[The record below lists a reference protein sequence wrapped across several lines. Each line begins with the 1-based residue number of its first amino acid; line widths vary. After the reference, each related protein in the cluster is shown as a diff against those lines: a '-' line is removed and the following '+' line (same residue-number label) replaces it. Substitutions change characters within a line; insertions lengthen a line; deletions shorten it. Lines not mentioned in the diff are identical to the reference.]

1 MKYLLLLVVALFLG
15 MPGAM
20 AFTAVTGTLD
30 TSYGDIDYSITGDG
44 AQTQA
49 ATVDQSQSASNAH
62 IFVEGF
68 SAAGTTSDDFNA
80 WIEANT
86 DAGDYAYSSLD
97 ADGATLV
104 DNLNLYGFITP
115 NLAWTGIYVDEVKAT
130 DMELYGD
137 TYNKAEDEPYQET
150 DMTWDTDSV
159 DTADYYAKQVWMT
172 NQAGGSADPGEFPV
186 GQTNGFNGEGTY
198 AMGTMEYGTFGISGP
213 NQADGSWNMYG
224 EAYAYSPDTSSYYL
238 LAELEDQYFE
248 EGKLEVAINTPA
260 MNYADADVA
269 YSNTDFHKVIGSG
282 LTYMDADLYAD
293 SYDYPPDTSRDY
305 EDDKEVDYIP
315 LSTIDNVFSYALARA
330 TPTRTVVADIVF
342 Y

>member
-1 MKYLLLLVVALFLG
+1 LKYLLLLVVALFLG
-15 MPGAM
+15 LPGAM
-20 AFTAVTGTLD
+20 AFTDVTGSLD
-30 TSYGDIDYSITGDG
+30 TSYGNIDYSITGNG

-130 DMELYGD
+130 YMELYGD
-137 TYNKAEDEPYQET
+137 TYNKDEDEPYQET
-150 DMTWDTDSV
+150 YLDWEGTYTLS
-159 DTADYYAKQVWMT
+159 TADYYAKQVWMT

-198 AMGTMEYGTFGISGP
+198 AMSNMEYGTFGISGP
-213 NQADGSWNMYG
+213 NQADGYWSLDD
-224 EAYAYSPDTSSYYL
+224 EAWAYSPGTPDYL
-238 LAELEDQYFE
+238 MAEVDYQYFRD
-248 EGKLEVAINTPA
+248 GKLEFAVNTPA

-269 YSNTDFHKVIGSG
+269 YANTDLHVTGAG
-282 LTYMDADLYAD
+282 LTYMDDDTFAE
-293 SYDYPPDTSRDY
+293 SYWYPPDTANNY
-305 EDDKEVDYIP
+305 KDDKEVDYIP

-330 TPTRTVVADIVF
+330 TPTRTIVADVVF

>member
-1 MKYLLLLVVALFLG
+1 
-15 MPGAM
+15 M
-20 AFTAVTGTLD
+20 AFSDVSGDLD
-30 TSYGDIDYSITGDG
+30 TSYGDISYLITNDAGSM

-130 DMELYGD
+130 DMELYGE
-137 TYNKAEDEPYQET
+137 TYNNDEGEPYQYT
-150 DMTWDTDSV
+150 DMDWDTNTYPTI

-213 NQADGSWNMYG
+213 NQGDGYWCIDD
-224 EAYAYSPDTSSYYL
+224 EAHAYSPDSTSEYL
-238 LAELEDQYFE
+238 LAEVDCHDFRY
-248 EGKLEVAINTPA
+248 GKLSFAINTPA
-260 MNYADADVA
+260 MTYADADVA
-269 YSNTDFHKVIGSG
+269 YTNTDFAVTGAG
-282 LTYMDADLYAD
+282 LTYMDDETAAE
-293 SYDYPPDTSRDY
+293 SYYYPPDTSRTY
-305 EDDKEVDYIP
+305 GDDKEVNYVP
-315 LSTIDNVFSYALARA
+315 LSTIDNVFTYSLARA
-330 TPTRTVVADIVF
+330 TPTRTIVSDIVF